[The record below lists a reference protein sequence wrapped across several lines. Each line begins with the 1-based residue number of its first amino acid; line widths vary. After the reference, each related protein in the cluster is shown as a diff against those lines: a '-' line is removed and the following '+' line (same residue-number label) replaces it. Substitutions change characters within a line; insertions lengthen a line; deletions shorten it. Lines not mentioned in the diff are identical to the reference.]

1 MAVDPFAS
9 DQDRPALSH
18 TPSDPSPAAE
28 NAFWAA
34 PEERRDKIRA
44 AGLPFDERS
53 HHPFREAH
61 AERRL
66 ISGLVAGVARYKR
79 GRGTPGRLPS
89 EAYNSGDEGSPS
101 DLGAPPDP
109 TGRTL
114 GALRNAGSEAG
125 GTVGHC
131 GRRGT
136 RPVRLSFR
144 SVSTSSESSSR
155 ALAAMRATREASRR
169 ARRVSVSALGE
180 VVSVESGMRVAKRMR
195 DEAVIDASASGCRFR
210 QQRPPTPHLAC
221 KHPPDLSVGAC
232 DVLGHGR
239 VRHD

>member
-101 DLGAPPDP
+101 DSGAPPIQP
-109 TGRTL
+109 
-114 GALRNAGSEAG
+114 
-125 GTVGHC
+125 
-131 GRRGT
+131 
-136 RPVRLSFR
+136 
-144 SVSTSSESSSR
+144 
-155 ALAAMRATREASRR
+155 
-169 ARRVSVSALGE
+169 GE
-180 VVSVESGMRVAKRMR
+180 PWAPYVTPEAKRGAR
-195 DEAVIDASASGCRFR
+195 AAIADAEELIPF
-210 QQRPPTPHLAC
+210 
-221 KHPPDLSVGAC
+221 V
-232 DVLGHGR
+232 
-239 VRHD
+239 

>member
-66 ISGLVAGVARYKR
+66 VSGRVAGVARCKR
-79 GRGTPGRLPS
+79 GRGTPGRLKPI
-89 EAYNSGDEGSPS
+89 A
-101 DLGAPPDP
+101 
-109 TGRTL
+109 
-114 GALRNAGSEAG
+114 
-125 GTVGHC
+125 
-131 GRRGT
+131 
-136 RPVRLSFR
+136 
-144 SVSTSSESSSR
+144 
-155 ALAAMRATREASRR
+155 AAMKAHLPTWEH
-169 ARRVSVSALGE
+169 LLIQPGE
-180 VVSVESGMRVAKRMR
+180 PWAPYVTPEAKRGAR
-195 DEAVIDASASGCRFR
+195 SAIADAEGLVPF
-210 QQRPPTPHLAC
+210 
-221 KHPPDLSVGAC
+221 V
-232 DVLGHGR
+232 
-239 VRHD
+239 